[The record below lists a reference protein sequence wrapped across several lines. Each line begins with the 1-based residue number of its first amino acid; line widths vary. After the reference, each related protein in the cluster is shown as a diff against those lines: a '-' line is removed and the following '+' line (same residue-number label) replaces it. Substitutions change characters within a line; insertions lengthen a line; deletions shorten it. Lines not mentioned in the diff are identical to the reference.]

1 VECHFYATNPGL
13 GDGVGFSILCVAVWV
28 ADNFQWIDGI
38 IEWNVIFMRPIQD
51 WEMELV
57 LAFFAWLYSFMFRHG
72 EIDRISWSPSRKG
85 HFEVKLFYK
94 KLYSPDH

>member
-1 VECHFYATNPGL
+1 
-13 GDGVGFSILCVAVWV
+13 
-28 ADNFQWIDGI
+28 
-38 IEWNVIFMRPIQD
+38 
-51 WEMELV
+51 MELV